1 MGWDLQSI
9 ALLQHCS
16 LRFGHQTHQLNVLVV
31 PHKRCLKVEQL
42 GHDTFSGLLNYKG
55 RSESFPSFPI
65 HQTITCKCF
74 QLKCYG
80 FYKCMLPWKFNIS
93 VFGKNLISDP
103 SPKKSRGVKTWHLSD
118 VHFAAFVKYC
128 HPLPAELLHQS
139 EFLCTVCERCSVKAL
154 LFCYGWGSML
164 CTLNVLNT
172 ENNEIQDI

>member
-16 LRFGHQTHQLNVLVV
+16 LQFGHQTHQLNVLVV

-103 SPKKSRGVKTWHLSD
+103 SPKKKQRCEDMALVWCAFCCFCEILPSLASRALASVWISMYCMWEMLSQG
-118 VHFAAFVKYC
+118 FVILLWLRKY
-128 HPLPAELLHQS
+128 AMYFE
-139 EFLCTVCERCSVKAL
+139 CT
-154 LFCYGWGSML
+154 
-164 CTLNVLNT
+164 
-172 ENNEIQDI
+172 